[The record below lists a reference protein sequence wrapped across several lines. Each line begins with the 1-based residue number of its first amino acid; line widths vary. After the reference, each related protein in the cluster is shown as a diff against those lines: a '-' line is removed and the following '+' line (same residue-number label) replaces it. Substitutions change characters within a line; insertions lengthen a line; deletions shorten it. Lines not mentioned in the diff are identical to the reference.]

1 MLWHV
6 NTERR
11 GSLRVRVSGVRAS
24 MGLGS
29 WLLGFR
35 VLGSEFRVYG
45 FRALGFVVQLKLLLS
60 ILRDTWEMLGFA
72 RVR

>member
-11 GSLRVRVSGVRAS
+11 GSLRVRVSGDRAS

-45 FRALGFVVQLKLLLS
+45 KGYMGNVGVCK
-60 ILRDTWEMLGFA
+60 G
-72 RVR
+72 